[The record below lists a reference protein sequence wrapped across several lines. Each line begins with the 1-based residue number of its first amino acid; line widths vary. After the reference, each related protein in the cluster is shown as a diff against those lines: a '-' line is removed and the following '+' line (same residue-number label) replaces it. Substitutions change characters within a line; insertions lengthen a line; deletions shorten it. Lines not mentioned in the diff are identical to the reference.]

1 MSRVK
6 YNGFFMGRLIT
17 EADVYIFF
25 WIKRGVL
32 FFFFLVIV
40 RVGGVVKPLIWTLH
54 GI

>member
-25 WIKRGVL
+25 WIKRGV
-32 FFFFLVIV
+32 FFLFVFGHSQSWG
-40 RVGGVVKPLIWTLH
+40 RC
-54 GI
+54 